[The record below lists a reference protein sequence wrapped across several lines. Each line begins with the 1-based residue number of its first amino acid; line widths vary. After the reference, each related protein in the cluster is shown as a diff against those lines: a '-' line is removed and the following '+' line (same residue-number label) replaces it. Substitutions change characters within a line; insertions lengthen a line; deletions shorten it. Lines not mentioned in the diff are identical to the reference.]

1 MQLKWEVV
9 ESIPESYGGISKGVS
24 ASFAGVIAGKL
35 IVAGGCNFPDKPVTE
50 GGKKVFYKEILMNDA
65 GKWQKIGEMPEALA
79 YGVTVKAGDALYFIG
94 GQNEKSFNSF
104 LKITVNASGI
114 ANVEKLAD
122 LPVMFDNGAG
132 TLSGDKVIIVGGNQ
146 NGKPSSDVW
155 AYDLAGVGEWV
166 QYASLPIANG
176 LVQGVAVSMKSE
188 KEKETKSTQT
198 ATENQREVF
207 VFGGFSPVAADAPA
221 LVNQN
226 VLRYAGAENPS
237 WQFGKVPYP
246 SDDAKS
252 SFSGGVG
259 AAINH
264 NQILLMGG
272 VNKEIFEYALNRIHY
287 MAGKTLDDKD
297 AYTEKLREEG
307 AAYMHHPTEWYKF
320 NPSVWIYNVNTSE
333 WKNLGVYPQAAL
345 AGASVAVDND
355 AVYLVNGELKPG
367 IRTPKIW
374 KITW

>member
-9 ESIPESYGGISKGVS
+9 ESIPESYGGISKGIS

-79 YGVTVKAGDALYFIG
+79 YGVTVKADDALYFIG
-94 GQNEKSFNSF
+94 GQNEKSFSSF

-132 TLSGDKVIIVGGNQ
+132 ALNGSEIIVVGGNQ

-155 AYDLAGVGEWV
+155 AYDLSEMGEWK
-166 QYASLPIANG
+166 QYASLPVANG
-176 LVQGVAVSMKSE
+176 LVQGVAVSVKSE
-188 KEKETKSTQT
+188 KPKETNSSQT
-198 ATENQREVF
+198 TTGNPSGVY
-207 VFGGFSPVAADAPA
+207 VFGGFSPVIADAPA
-221 LVNQN
+221 MVNQN
-226 VLRYAGAENPS
+226 VLCYAGAENPS
-237 WQFGKVPYP
+237 WQFTKVPYP

-272 VNKEIFEYALNRIHY
+272 VNKDVFEYALNRIHY
-287 MAGKTLDDKD
+287 MSGKTLDDKD
-297 AYTEKLREEG
+297 EYTEKLRSEG
-307 AAYMHHPTEWYKF
+307 AAYMHHPAAWYKF
-320 NPSVWIYNVNTSE
+320 NPSVWIYNVITCE
-333 WKNLGVYPQAAL
+333 WKSLGEYPQATL
-345 AGASVAVDND
+345 AGASIAVDND
-355 AVYLVNGELKPG
+355 AIYLVNGELKPG